1 MTINNLLEELNPAQR
16 KAATTDAQN
25 TLVLAGAGSG
35 KTKTIVARAA
45 YLIDKGV

>member
-16 KAATTDAQN
+16 KAATTDSQN

-45 YLIDKGV
+45 